1 MERILYSEFSHGKS
15 TQAHFKRFLKKIKID
30 HHSLNSQ
37 LRSSCSHSPQK
48 KAQPKPLSEESDF
61 DCAFVLQALIL
72 HSKAT
77 HTLLRATSTTSYI
90 GLIYLFL
97 DIFCFRSQML
107 EEIIASDERLNRVK
121 ISRCVC
127 EVFGWYKPDG
137 GLKEMSCRVAL
148 LRMERDGLIRLPI

>member
-1 MERILYSEFSHGKS
+1 MEQILYSEFSHGKS
-15 TQAHFKRFLKKIKID
+15 TQAHFKKFLKKIKID

-37 LRSSCSHSPQK
+37 LRSSYSHSLQK

-77 HTLLRATSTTSYI
+77 HALLRATSTTSYI

-97 DIFCFRSQML
+97 DIFCFRAPTPRLSLRKTSSNKNMRFRTD
-107 EEIIASDERLNRVK
+107 EIYETLFELVEVSGLAKAFLHNRLGNRQA
-121 ISRCVC
+121 I
-127 EVFGWYKPDG
+127 
-137 GLKEMSCRVAL
+137 
-148 LRMERDGLIRLPI
+148 